1 MGKIA
6 ALPIVGMVLGECA
19 QAGLIIISKIAMS
32 NGMSNLIFLCYSN
45 ALPTLILLP
54 ISLAFHKSERPPLT
68 FSIISWFFL
77 LGLIGFMAQF
87 LGYAGIKYSSPT
99 LSTAMLNLIPA
110 FTFVLAVIFRMER
123 IDVRSFSSLA
133 KTLGTIVSISG
144 AFIVTLYKGPPI
156 LNKSSTV
163 MNDMVSQ
170 KLLLS
175 EQSNWVLGGVCVAA
189 NCMLAASWLI
199 VQSTSYFISVFHASV
214 LKKYR
219 AELIMVFN
227 YCFFVAIQSVVG
239 VFGSAFQVGASTWC
253 LRRTGPVFVAMF
265 KHLGIVVAV
274 FIGVTF
280 LGDTFYLGS
289 LIGAVVIVI
298 GFYSVMWG
306 KPMKRR
312 G

>member
-1 MGKIA
+1 
-6 ALPIVGMVLGECA
+6 
-19 QAGLIIISKIAMS
+19 
-32 NGMSNLIFLCYSN
+32 
-45 ALPTLILLP
+45 
-54 ISLAFHKSERPPLT
+54 
-68 FSIISWFFL
+68 
-77 LGLIGFMAQF
+77 
-87 LGYAGIKYSSPT
+87 
-99 LSTAMLNLIPA
+99 
-110 FTFVLAVIFRMER
+110 MER

-163 MNDMVSQ
+163 MTDMVSQ

-199 VQSTSYFISVFHASV
+199 VQ
-214 LKKYR
+214 
-219 AELIMVFN
+219 
-227 YCFFVAIQSVVG
+227 G

-274 FIGVTF
+274 VIGVTF
-280 LGDTFYLGS
+280 LGDTFYLRRSRCYCHWILFCDVGKANEEKRGDDAGEGS
-289 LIGAVVIVI
+289 LASSKQRVPLLQSHIEEI
-298 GFYSVMWG
+298 
-306 KPMKRR
+306 
-312 G
+312 